1 MPTVVFTSNLQR
13 HLDAPPSAVDATTV
27 RQALDAVFA
36 DNPQLRSYILDDQDR
51 VRQHV
56 VLFVDGQRADLNDAI
71 APQAELYV
79 LQALSGG

>member
-1 MPTVVFTSNLQR
+1 MPRVVFTSNLQR
-13 HLDAPPSAVDATTV
+13 HLDVPPSSVEGNTV
-27 RQALDAVFA
+27 GEVLDAIFG

-56 VLFVDGQRADLNDAI
+56 VLFVDGQRADLNDPI
-71 APQAELYV
+71 APHAELYV